1 MRRSFWMRSL
11 WVGLILISI
20 SACNRLNKDEVVAQ
34 VNREVLTME
43 KLRAMVPVLDQ
54 LDSLQRTHYVES
66 WIQETLL
73 KQEAEKHLLER
84 DPQFKQQM
92 DTYYRRLLADKMMQK
107 FMRQSIQIS
116 DQEIRDYYARNQD
129 NFRRA
134 EDEIFALHVLL
145 PSRDEARELRRV
157 LLANDL
163 DKKAEFL
170 RKYQNETGLFKLSD
184 LIPDLRNRLSRNR
197 EPGVYGP
204 YWSDFGYHVMNVT
217 QWYAKDDLRPLEEV
231 WDEIAG
237 RLSIDRQMDYRL
249 AITDSLRAQANVS
262 FHPALLNQ
270 SQSQSQSQSSP

>member
-1 MRRSFWMRSL
+1 MRESFWLRSL
-11 WVGLILISI
+11 LIGLILLSV
-20 SACNRLNKDEVVAQ
+20 SSCNRVNKDDVVAQ
-34 VNREVLTME
+34 VNREFLTLE
-43 KLRAMVPVLDQ
+43 KLHAMVPDFDQ
-54 LDSLQRTHYVES
+54 LDSLQKAHFVES

-73 KQEAEKHLLER
+73 KQEAEKYLLER

-107 FMRQSIQIS
+107 FMRESIQVS
-116 DQEIRDYYARNQD
+116 DQEIREYYEKYKD

-145 PSRDEARELRRV
+145 PSRDEARELRKV

-237 RLSIDRQMDYRL
+237 RLSIDRQLDYRQ

-262 FHPALLNQ
+262 FHPSLFTRT
-270 SQSQSQSQSSP
+270 SP

>member
-1 MRRSFWMRSL
+1 MRESFWSRAL
-11 WVGLILISI
+11 LAVLAVGLVST
-20 SACNRLNKDEVVAQ
+20 CNRVNRDNVVAQ
-34 VNREVLTME
+34 VNNEFLTLE
-43 KLRAMVPVLDQ
+43 KLRAIAPELDQ
-54 LDSLQRTHYVES
+54 LDSLQKAHFVEI

-73 KQEAEKHLLER
+73 KQEAEKYLLER
-84 DPQFKQQM
+84 EPRFKQQLE
-92 DTYYRRLLADKMMQK
+92 TYYRRLLADKMMQK
-107 FMRQSIQIS
+107 AMRQSVQVS
-116 DQEIRDYYARNQD
+116 DQEIRDYYNNNKD

-145 PSRDEARELRRV
+145 ASRDEARELRRV
-157 LLANDL
+157 LLDNDL

-184 LIPDLRNRLSRNR
+184 LIPDLRNRLLRNR

-204 YWSDFGYHVMNVT
+204 YWSDFGYHVLNVT

-237 RLSIDRQMDYRL
+237 RLSIDRQMDIRL

-262 FHPALLNQ
+262 FHPSLFTQ
-270 SQSQSQSQSSP
+270 TSP